1 METPLYR
8 MADNNIRTQ
17 VGIIGA
23 GPAGLLLS
31 HLLSLN
37 GIESIVIEDKSRSYV
52 ESRIRAGVL
61 EHGTAQLLFDTG
73 VGARLA
79 KEGMRH
85 EGINLG
91 FSGQLHRIN
100 LAELT
105 GGKAITVYG
114 QHEVV
119 KDLIATRLSRGEQI
133 LFEITGVTLDRITTK
148 QPRICFRHQDRSF
161 EVTCDWVAG
170 CDGYHGVSRA
180 CIPAEALTIFEKTYP
195 FAWLGILAEAAP
207 SWEELIYANHENGF
221 ALFSMRSPKITRL
234 YLQCRPD
241 EDLTPWSDDRIWEN
255 LEKRLSFPGD
265 KTIQRGKI
273 LQKSVTTM
281 RSFVVEPMRYGRL
294 FLAGDAAHVVP
305 PTGAKGMNLAV
316 GDVCLLARA
325 LAAFYAKDQTA
336 LLESYS
342 DRCLRRVWKAQ
353 RFSWWMTSLLHRF
366 DQNDAFEY
374 RRQLAEL
381 DYLTTSRAAATVLAE
396 NYVGLP
402 WTD

>member
-1 METPLYR
+1 M
-8 MADNNIRTQ
+8 RTQ

-31 HLLSLN
+31 HLLSLH

-61 EHGTAQLLFDTG
+61 EHGTVQLLCDSG
-73 VGARLA
+73 VGERLK

-100 LAELT
+100 LTELT

-119 KDLIATRLSRGEQI
+119 KDLIATRLSRGDPIFFDVAEVQ
-133 LFEITGVTLDRITTK
+133 LDGITTN
-148 QPRICFRHQDRSF
+148 QPRIYFRYQDQRH

-170 CDGYHGVSRA
+170 CDGYHGVSRGS
-180 CIPAEALTIFEKTYP
+180 IPSGELTVFEKTYP
-195 FAWLGILAEAAP
+195 FAWLGILAEAPP
-207 SWEELIYANHENGF
+207 SWEELIYANHERGF
-221 ALFSMRSPKITRL
+221 ALFSMRSPKLTRL

-241 EDLTPWSDDRIWEN
+241 EDLAKWSDDRIWEN
-255 LEKRLSFPGD
+255 LQKRLSFPGD
-265 KTIQRGKI
+265 KTIQYGKI

-281 RSFVVEPMRYGRL
+281 RSFVVEPMHYRRL

-316 GDVCLLARA
+316 GDVRLLAQA
-325 LAAFYAKDQTA
+325 LAAFYAKGQTEP
-336 LLESYS
+336 LESYS

-381 DYLTTSRAAATVLAE
+381 DYLTTSRAAATTLAE

-402 WTD
+402 WEG

>member
-1 METPLYR
+1 

-31 HLLSLN
+31 YLLSLN
-37 GIESIVIEDKSRSYV
+37 GIDSIVIEDKSRSYV

-61 EHGTAQLLFDTG
+61 EHGTTQLLCDSG
-73 VGARLA
+73 VGERL
-79 KEGMRH
+79 KRQGMRH

-91 FSGQLHRIN
+91 FCGQLHRVN
-100 LAELT
+100 LVELT
-105 GGKAITVYG
+105 GKAITVYG

-119 KDLIATRLSRGEQI
+119 KDLIATRLGDGGQI
-133 LFEITGVTLDRITTK
+133 LFEVAEVALDGMTTN
-148 QPRICFRHQDRSF
+148 QPRICFRHQGQNY
-161 EVTCDWVAG
+161 EVTCDWLTG
-170 CDGYHGVSRA
+170 CDGYHGVSRE
-180 CIPAEALTIFEKTYP
+180 CIPPAALTIFEKTYP

-221 ALFSMRSPKITRL
+221 ALFSMRSAKITRL

-241 EDLTPWSDDRIWEN
+241 EDLSEWSDDRIWEN
-255 LEKRLSFPGD
+255 LEKRLAFPGD
-265 KTIQRGKI
+265 KAIQRGTI

-281 RSFVVEPMRYGRL
+281 RSFVAEPMRYGRL

-316 GDVCLLARA
+316 GDVWLLARA
-325 LAAFYAKDQTA
+325 LTAFYAKGQTE

>member
-1 METPLYR
+1 
-8 MADNNIRTQ
+8 MAGNNIRTQ

-37 GIESIVIEDKSRSYV
+37 GIESIVIEDKSRPYV

-61 EHGTAQLLFDTG
+61 EHGTVQLLCDSG
-73 VGARLA
+73 IGERLK

-91 FSGQLHRIN
+91 FCGQLHRIN

-119 KDLIATRLSRGEQI
+119 KDLIATRLSRGGQI
-133 LFEITGVTLDRITTK
+133 LFEVAGVTLDGMTTK
-148 QPRICFRHQDRSF
+148 QPRICFRHQDQSY

-170 CDGYHGVSRA
+170 CDGYHGVSRGY
-180 CIPAEALTIFEKTYP
+180 IPSSALTIFEKTYP

-207 SWEELIYANHENGF
+207 SWEELIYASHENGF

-241 EDLTPWSDDRIWEN
+241 EDLSKWPDGRIWEN

-265 KTIQRGKI
+265 KAIQRGKV

-316 GDVCLLARA
+316 GDVWLLAGA
-325 LAAFYAKDQTA
+325 LAALYAKGQTD

-402 WTD
+402 WID

>member
-1 METPLYR
+1 

-17 VGIIGA
+17 VGVIGA

-37 GIESIVIEDKSRSYV
+37 GIESIVIEDKSRPYV

-61 EHGTAQLLFDTG
+61 EHGTAQLLCDSG
-73 VGARLA
+73 IGERL
-79 KEGMRH
+79 KREGMRH

-91 FSGQLHRIN
+91 FRGQLHRIN

-119 KDLIATRLSRGEQI
+119 KDLIAARLSRGGQI
-133 LFEITGVTLDRITTK
+133 LFEVAEVTLDGITTN
-148 QPRICFRHQDRSF
+148 QPRICFRHQDLSY
-161 EVTCDWVAG
+161 EVACDWVAG
-170 CDGYHGVSRA
+170 CDGYHGVSRE
-180 CIPAEALTIFEKTYP
+180 CIPSAALTTFEKTYP

-207 SWEELIYANHENGF
+207 SWEELIYASHENGF

-241 EDLTPWSDDRIWEN
+241 EHLSKWSDDRIWEN

-265 KTIQRGKI
+265 KAIQHGTI

-281 RSFVVEPMRYGRL
+281 RSFVAEPMRYGRL

-316 GDVCLLARA
+316 GDVWLLARA
-325 LAAFYAKDQTA
+325 LAAFYVKGQTE

-381 DYLTTSRAAATVLAE
+381 DYLTMSRAAATVLAE

>member
-1 METPLYR
+1 
-8 MADNNIRTQ
+8 MAGNNIRTQ

-61 EHGTAQLLFDTG
+61 EYGATQLLRDTG
-73 VGARLA
+73 VGERLA
-79 KEGMRH
+79 REGMRH

-105 GGKAITVYG
+105 DGKAITVYG

-119 KDLIATRLSRGEQI
+119 KDLIAMRLSRGGRI
-133 LFEITGVTLDRITTK
+133 LFEVAGVTFDGITTIR
-148 QPRICFRHQDRSF
+148 PRICFRHQDRSY

-170 CDGYHGVSRA
+170 CDGYHGVSRGR
-180 CIPAEALTIFEKTYP
+180 IPVAALTTFEKTYP

-221 ALFSMRSPKITRL
+221 APFSIRLPKITRL
-234 YLQCRPD
+234 YLQCRPA
-241 EDLTPWSDDRIWEN
+241 EDLSKWSDDRIWES
-255 LEKRLSFPGD
+255 LEKRLTFPGD
-265 KTIQRGKI
+265 KAIQRGTI

-281 RSFVVEPMRYGRL
+281 RSFVAEPM
-294 FLAGDAAHVVP
+294 H
-305 PTGAKGMNLAV
+305 
-316 GDVCLLARA
+316 
-325 LAAFYAKDQTA
+325 
-336 LLESYS
+336 
-342 DRCLRRVWKAQ
+342 
-353 RFSWWMTSLLHRF
+353 
-366 DQNDAFEY
+366 
-374 RRQLAEL
+374 
-381 DYLTTSRAAATVLAE
+381 
-396 NYVGLP
+396 
-402 WTD
+402 